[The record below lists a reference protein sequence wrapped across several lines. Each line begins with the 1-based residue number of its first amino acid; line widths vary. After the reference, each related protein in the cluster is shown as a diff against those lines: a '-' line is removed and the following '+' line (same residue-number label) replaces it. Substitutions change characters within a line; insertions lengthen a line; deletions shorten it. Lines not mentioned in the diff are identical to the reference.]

1 MILDEIVLHN
11 FGVYRG
17 RHQFELTPVS
27 ADKPI
32 ILIGAQN
39 GAGKTTFL
47 EALQLAFF
55 GKLARGQLRGTGAY
69 EDYLRG
75 AINRNAP
82 LGDGAEVKVKFRR
95 RMDGQDQIFEIRR
108 AWSASARRVREIFEV
123 VVDGKLDRVLTSQW
137 NDFVDELLPPRI
149 APLFFFDGEKI
160 EHFADLDRSSEI
172 IGTGINA
179 LLGLDIVERLQ
190 VDLEVLEARKL
201 GDNGGVDLREGLS
214 TAEAELRQ
222 AEQRARAENEGVA
235 SVRVKAERSALLL
248 ERAQMALESE
258 GGDLFAT
265 REALTAER
273 GRLDEG
279 LEHARKELRSWAAE
293 GAPLLLVPDL
303 LRSAAKQSEQE
314 AVTEATGALLSL
326 LVDRDRLAVSKFEGF
341 GAAEDLIQEVEAF
354 FLQDRERLEQ
364 TASQKMHLFLSS
376 SARTALTTLC
386 GEGRASTLD
395 TQTALLDRLDGL
407 EEKRDDLERKLA
419 SVPAAESVAPLVK
432 AVSDAEGEQRQA
444 DVELDRRVQA
454 RDAAD
459 RDAVAVRSRYK
470 AKLEKLVNL
479 QLQRE
484 DAGRLLQHS
493 AAVRQT
499 LSRFATQV
507 IQHHIQRIE
516 SHMLEGLQA
525 LFRKDDLVANVT
537 IDPKTFAI
545 ELLGSD
551 GLVVAPDQL
560 SAGERQLFAIALLW
574 ALAKAS
580 GQAAPTVI
588 DTPLG
593 RLDSQHRTRLA
604 ERYFPYAG
612 EQVILLSTDEEIDE
626 RLYQKLAPHITRSFT
641 ITYDRDGKGSQ
652 VKPGYAFV
660 DKAGLEAA

>member
-82 LGDGAEVKVKFRR
+82 SGDGAEVKVKFRR
-95 RMDGQDQIFEIRR
+95 TMDGQEQLFEIRR
-108 AWSASARRVREIFEV
+108 AWSASAARVREIFEV

-201 GDNGGVDLREGLS
+201 GDNGSVDLREELS
-214 TAEAELRQ
+214 MAEAELRE
-222 AEQRARAENEGVA
+222 AEQRARADNDSVA
-235 SVRVKAERSALLL
+235 SVRVKAERSALML
-248 ERAQMALESE
+248 ERAQAALESE
-258 GGDLFAT
+258 GGELFAS
-265 REALTAER
+265 REALTVER
-273 GRLDEG
+273 ARLDEG
-279 LEHARKELRSWAAE
+279 LEHARKELRSWAGE
-293 GAPLLLVPDL
+293 GAPLFLVPEL
-303 LRSAAKQSEQE
+303 LQSAAKQSEQE
-314 AVTEATGALLSL
+314 TEIESSGALLTL
-326 LVDRDRLAVSKFEGF
+326 LADRDKLAISKFEDL
-341 GAAEDLIQEVEAF
+341 GAADDLIQEVKTF
-354 FLQDRERLEQ
+354 FMKDRERLSQ

-376 SARTALTTLC
+376 SARTTLATLC

-395 TQTALLDRLDGL
+395 TQKALLERLDAL
-407 EEKRDDLERKLA
+407 EDKRDDLERRLA

-432 AVSDAEGEQRQA
+432 AVSDAEGAQRQA
-444 DVELDRRVQA
+444 DIELERRIQA

-459 RDAVAVRSRYK
+459 RDAEAVRKRYK
-470 AKLEKLVNL
+470 AKLEKLINL

-484 DAGRLLQHS
+484 DASRLFQHS

-499 LSRFATQV
+499 LSLFATQV

-525 LFRKDDLVANVT
+525 LFRKNDLVAKVT

-545 ELLGSD
+545 ELRGSD
-551 GLVVAPDQL
+551 GHVVAPDQL

-612 EQVILLSTDEEIDE
+612 EQVILLSTDEEIDG
-626 RLYQKLAPHITRSFT
+626 RLYQKLAPHISRSFT
-641 ITYDRDGKGSQ
+641 ITYDTDGKGSQ

-660 DKAGLEAA
+660 GKAGLEAA

>member
-82 LGDGAEVKVKFRR
+82 SADGAEVKVKFRR
-95 RMDGQDQIFEIRR
+95 RMNGKEQFFEIRR
-108 AWSASARRVREIFEV
+108 AWSESARRVREIFEV

-137 NDFVDELLPPRI
+137 NNFVDELLPPRI

-160 EHFADLDRSSEI
+160 ENFADLDRSSEI

-201 GDNGGVDLREGLS
+201 GDNGSVDLREELS
-214 TAEAELRQ
+214 MAEAELRE
-222 AEQRARAENEGVA
+222 AEKRARAENDSVA
-235 SVRVKAERSALLL
+235 SVRVKAERSALML
-248 ERAQMALESE
+248 ERAHVTLESE

-273 GRLDEG
+273 ARLDEG
-279 LEHARKELRSWAAE
+279 LEHARKELRSWASE
-293 GAPLLLVPDL
+293 EAPLLLVTEL
-303 LRSAAKQSEQE
+303 LQSAAKRSEQE
-314 AVTEATGALLSL
+314 AEIEATGALLTL
-326 LVDRDRLAVSKFEGF
+326 LADRDQLALSKFEDL
-341 GAAEDLIQEVEAF
+341 GAADDLIQEVKAF
-354 FLQDRERLEQ
+354 FMQDRERLEH
-364 TASQKMHLFLSS
+364 TASQEVHLFLSS
-376 SARTALTTLC
+376 SARTSFATLC

-395 TQTALLDRLDGL
+395 TQKALLNRLDAL
-407 EEKRDDLERKLA
+407 EDKRDDLERRLA

-432 AVSDAEGEQRQA
+432 AVSDAESARRQA
-444 DVELDRRVQA
+444 DIELERRIQA

-459 RDAVAVRSRYK
+459 RDAVSVRKRYK
-470 AKLEKLVNL
+470 AKLEKLINL

-484 DAGRLLQHS
+484 DASRLFQHS

-499 LSRFATQV
+499 LSLFATQV

-525 LFRKDDLVANVT
+525 LFQKDDLVANVT

-545 ELLGSD
+545 ELHGSD
-551 GLVVAPDQL
+551 GHVVAPDQL

-612 EQVILLSTDEEIDE
+612 EQVILLSTDEEIDG
-626 RLYQKLAPHITRSFT
+626 RLYQKLSPHISRSFT
-641 ITYDRDGKGSQ
+641 ITYDSDGKGSQ

-660 DKAGLEAA
+660 GKAGLEAA

>member
-27 ADKPI
+27 AEKPI

-75 AINRNAP
+75 AINRNAAS
-82 LGDGAEVKVKFRR
+82 GDGAEVKVKFRR
-95 RMDGQDQIFEIRR
+95 TMDGQEQFFEIRR
-108 AWSASARRVREIFEV
+108 AWSASAARVREIFEV

-201 GDNGGVDLREGLS
+201 GDNGSVDLREELS
-214 TAEAELRQ
+214 MAEAELRE
-222 AEQRARAENEGVA
+222 AEQRARAENDSVA
-235 SVRVKAERSALLL
+235 SVRVKAGRSALML
-248 ERAQMALESE
+248 ERAQAALESE
-258 GGDLFAT
+258 GGELFAS
-265 REALTAER
+265 REALTVER
-273 GRLDEG
+273 ARLDEG
-279 LEHARKELRSWAAE
+279 LEHARKELRSWAGE
-293 GAPLLLVPDL
+293 GAPLHLVPDL
-303 LRSAAKQSEQE
+303 LQSAAKQSEQE
-314 AVTEATGALLSL
+314 AEIEASGALLTL
-326 LVDRDRLAVSKFEGF
+326 LADRDKLAISKFEDF
-341 GAAEDLIQEVEAF
+341 GAADDLIQEVKTF
-354 FLQDRERLEQ
+354 FMKDRERLGQ

-376 SARTALTTLC
+376 SARTTLATLC

-395 TQTALLDRLDGL
+395 TQKALLERLDAL
-407 EEKRDDLERKLA
+407 EDKRDDLERRLA

-432 AVSDAEGEQRQA
+432 AVSDAEGAQRQA
-444 DVELDRRVQA
+444 DIELDRRIQA

-459 RDAVAVRSRYK
+459 RDAAAVRKRYK
-470 AKLEKLVNL
+470 AKLEKLINL

-484 DAGRLLQHS
+484 DASRLFQHS

-499 LSRFATQV
+499 LSLFATQV

-525 LFRKDDLVANVT
+525 LFRKDDLVAKVT

-545 ELLGSD
+545 ELRGSD
-551 GLVVAPDQL
+551 GHVVAPDQL

-593 RLDSQHRTRLA
+593 RLDSQHRTRIA

-612 EQVILLSTDEEIDE
+612 EQVILLSTDEEIDG
-626 RLYQKLAPHITRSFT
+626 RLYQKLAPHISRSFT
-641 ITYDRDGKGSQ
+641 IAYDTDGKGSQ

-660 DKAGLEAA
+660 GKAGLEAA

>member
-17 RHQFELTPVS
+17 RHQFELSPVS

-69 EDYLRG
+69 ENYLRG

-82 LGDGAEVKVKFRR
+82 SGDGAEVKVKFRR
-95 RMDGQDQIFEIRR
+95 TMDGKEQFFEIRR
-108 AWSASARRVREIFEV
+108 SWSASARRVREIFEV

-172 IGTGINA
+172 IGTGINS
-179 LLGLDIVERLQ
+179 LLGLDIVDRLQ

-201 GDNGGVDLREGLS
+201 GDNGSVDLREELS
-214 TAEAELRQ
+214 IAEAELRE
-222 AEQRARAENEGVA
+222 AEQRARAENDKVA
-235 SVRVKAERSALLL
+235 NVRVKAERSALML
-248 ERAQMALESE
+248 ERAQVALEAE

-265 REALTAER
+265 REALAAER
-273 GRLDEG
+273 ARLDVG

-293 GAPLLLVPDL
+293 GAPLLLVPEL
-303 LRSAAKQSEQE
+303 LQFAAKQSEQE
-314 AVTEATGALLSL
+314 TEIEATGALLTL
-326 LVDRDRLAVSKFEGF
+326 LADRDRSALSKFKDL
-341 GAAEDLIQEVEAF
+341 GATDELIQEVKTF

-364 TASQKMHLFLSS
+364 TASKKMHLFLSS
-376 SARTALTTLC
+376 PARAALATLC
-386 GEGRASTLD
+386 GEGRATTLD
-395 TQTALLDRLDGL
+395 TQKALLERLDAL
-407 EEKRDDLERKLA
+407 EEKRDDLERRLA

-432 AVSDAEGEQRQA
+432 AVSDADGTRRQA
-444 DVELDRRVQA
+444 DIELDRRVQA

-459 RDAVAVRSRYK
+459 RDAAAVRKRYK
-470 AKLEKLVNL
+470 AKLEKLINL

-484 DAGRLLQHS
+484 DASRLLQHS
-493 AAVRQT
+493 TAVRQT
-499 LSRFATQV
+499 LSVFATQV

-516 SHMLEGLQA
+516 RHMLEGLQA
-525 LFRKDDLVANVT
+525 LFRKDDLVAKVT
-537 IDPKTFAI
+537 IDPKTFGI
-545 ELLGSD
+545 ELSGSD
-551 GLVVAPDQL
+551 GHVVAPDQL

-593 RLDSQHRTRLA
+593 RLDSQHRIRLA
-604 ERYFPYAG
+604 ERYFPHAG
-612 EQVILLSTDEEIDE
+612 EQVILLSTDEEIDA
-626 RLYQKLAPHITRSFT
+626 RLYRKLAPHISRSFT
-641 ITYDRDGKGSQ
+641 ITYDSDGKGSQ
-652 VKPGYAFV
+652 VEPGYAFA
-660 DKAGLEAA
+660 DKTGLEAA

>member
-1 MILDEIVLHN
+1 MILDEIVLNN

-82 LGDGAEVKVKFRR
+82 SGDGAEVKVKFRR
-95 RMDGQDQIFEIRR
+95 TMDGKEQFFEIRR
-108 AWSASARRVREIFEV
+108 AWSASARRVREVFEV

-201 GDNGGVDLREGLS
+201 GDNGSVDLREELS
-214 TAEAELRQ
+214 MAEAELQ
-222 AEQRARAENEGVA
+222 EAEQRARAENDSVA
-235 SVRVKAERSALLL
+235 SVRVKAERSALML
-248 ERAQMALESE
+248 ERAHAALESE

-273 GRLDEG
+273 ARLDVG

-293 GAPLLLVPDL
+293 GAPLLLVPEL
-303 LRSAAKQSEQE
+303 LESAAKQSEQE
-314 AVTEATGALLSL
+314 TEIEATGALLTL
-326 LVDRDRLAVSKFEGF
+326 LADRDRSALSKFKDL
-341 GAAEDLIQEVEAF
+341 GATDDLIQEVKTF

-364 TASQKMHLFLSS
+364 TASQEMHLFLSS
-376 SARTALTTLC
+376 SARAALATLC
-386 GEGRASTLD
+386 GEGRATTLD
-395 TQTALLDRLDGL
+395 TQKALLERLDAL
-407 EEKRDDLERKLA
+407 EEKRDDLERRLA

-432 AVSDAEGEQRQA
+432 AVSDAEGARRQA
-444 DVELDRRVQA
+444 DIELDRRVQA

-459 RDAVAVRSRYK
+459 RDAAAVRKRYK
-470 AKLEKLVNL
+470 AKLEKLINL

-484 DAGRLLQHS
+484 DASRLFQHS

-499 LSRFATQV
+499 LSLFATRV

-525 LFRKDDLVANVT
+525 LFRKDDLVAKVT

-545 ELLGSD
+545 ELHGSD
-551 GLVVAPDQL
+551 GHVVAPDQL

-626 RLYQKLAPHITRSFT
+626 RLYQMLAPHISRSFT
-641 ITYDRDGKGSQ
+641 ITYDSDGKGSQ
-652 VKPGYAFV
+652 VKPGYAFAS
-660 DKAGLEAA
+660 KTGLEAA